1 MAKGPGGT
9 RVSTSDNP
17 TGNGRRR
24 VNASAPRTQLEIEDR
39 IIALEGERDRL
50 RASGSALDERRIN
63 QINDQIDTLRA
74 QYQAAGTEEIQI
86 GELPNIIRNEQ
97 NRFYEQAKKEFA
109 RGDYGRF
116 ATGARILDLTEAI
129 RDANRTEE
137 VYILAALRGDKDAQ
151 RIVAQARARLR
162 AASEERNKRLK

>member
-1 MAKGPGGT
+1 M
-9 RVSTSDNP
+9 VD
-17 TGNGRRR
+17 
-24 VNASAPRTQLEIEDR
+24 ASRPSQWEIEDR
-39 IIALEGERDRL
+39 IIALEGERERL
-50 RASGSALDERRIN
+50 RNEGSGNGPGFDTVRID
-63 QINDQIDTLRA
+63 QINDEIKDLRE
-74 QYQAAGTEEIQI
+74 QYRQAGEPQTSDNSTEEIPI

-137 VYILAALRGDKDAQ
+137 VYILAALRGDKEAQ
-151 RIVAQARARLR
+151 RIVAQARARVR